1 MKAHAH
7 YECALRYGAQE
18 NSRKRRAHARRA
30 AQLYR
35 SEPRFGSE
43 PGPPVRG
50 GKLEWKKNRQVPGC
64 VTRLLRLS
72 VHLGCA
78 CTGAL
83 AHVGCM
89 ERAALAAMGP
99 EGG

>member
-1 MKAHAH
+1 MARKKTGGS
-7 YECALRYGAQE
+7 GA
-18 NSRKRRAHARRA
+18 RMRGAR

-43 PGPPVRG
+43 PGLPCVEASSSG
-50 GKLEWKKNRQVPGC
+50 KNRQVPGC